1 MTPHG
6 GIVNEPT
13 QQVSVPQ
20 ILMLYAEIDI
30 ERRLLLARVA
40 QLEAQVAKLT
50 PKPKKAKPEVVP

>member
-1 MTPHG
+1 MS
-6 GIVNEPT
+6 EPT

-40 QLEAQVAKLT
+40 QLEARVKELT
-50 PKPKKAKPEVVP
+50 PPEGKPESKPNLEVVP